1 MRKLKSEEWKS
12 CEIIKH
18 SKLVCIMRPRIL
30 NKKILI
36 RYPHSLVYVG
46 NTWQIVRAEH
56 WRKSNESQNGKMR
69 RIILALIFT
78 LILIKV
84 GPSPSKKVCF
94 IYFNES
100 PLKMMKNAFHFMLKA
115 LFVLKILKYLSWL
128 FRHEKWL

>member
-1 MRKLKSEEWKS
+1 MRKLKSEKWKS

-18 SKLVCIMRPRIL
+18 SKLACIMRPRIL

-46 NTWQIVRAEH
+46 NTWQLVRVEH
-56 WRKSNESQNGKMR
+56 RRKSNESQNGKMR

-84 GPSPSKKVCF
+84 GLSPSKKVCF

>member
-1 MRKLKSEEWKS
+1 MRKLKSEKWKS

-18 SKLVCIMRPRIL
+18 SKLVCIMRSRIL

-36 RYPHSLVYVG
+36 RYPHSLVYAG
-46 NTWQIVRAEH
+46 NTWQLVRIEH

-84 GPSPSKKVCF
+84 GLSPSKKVYF

-100 PLKMMKNAFHFMLKA
+100 PLKMMKNAFYFMLKA
-115 LFVLKILKYLSWL
+115 LFVLKILKHLSWL

>member
-1 MRKLKSEEWKS
+1 MRKLKCEKWKS

-84 GPSPSKKVCF
+84 GLSPSKKVYF

-100 PLKMMKNAFHFMLKA
+100 PLKMMKNAFYFMLKA
-115 LFVLKILKYLSWL
+115 LFVLKILKHLSWL

>member
-1 MRKLKSEEWKS
+1 MRKLKCEKWKS

-46 NTWQIVRAEH
+46 NTWQIVRVEH

-84 GPSPSKKVCF
+84 GLSPSKKVYF

-100 PLKMMKNAFHFMLKA
+100 PLKMMKNAFYFMLKA
-115 LFVLKILKYLSWL
+115 LFVLKILKHLSWL